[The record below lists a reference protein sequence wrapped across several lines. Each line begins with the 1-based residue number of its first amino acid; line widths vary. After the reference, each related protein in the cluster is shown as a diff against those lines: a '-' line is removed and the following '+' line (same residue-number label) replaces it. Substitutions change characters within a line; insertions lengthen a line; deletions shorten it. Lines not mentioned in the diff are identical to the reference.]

1 MRHRIKDKKFNR
13 NSNARKGLFKALVRS
28 LVEHGSIETT
38 HAKAKEIKR
47 IADKL
52 IGKAQTDTI
61 ETRRRLHRFFGL
73 RDVVNTLVE
82 RIAPEFTDRISGFTT
97 ISKLGVRRGDNSSM
111 VKLSLAKMPKD
122 IGTLKPVNADTA
134 VKAVKKAQ
142 PKMKK
147 TVKKNAS
154 VKAHA
159 AKNVVATKTAATKT
173 VRSKAVKKE
182 SK

>member
-28 LVEHGSIETT
+28 LVEHGSIVTT

-61 ETRRRLHRFFGL
+61 ESRRRLHRFFGV

-82 RIAPEFTDRISGFTT
+82 RIAPEFPDRVSGFTS

-122 IGTLKPVNADTA
+122 IGTLKPVNSKTT
-134 VKAVKKAQ
+134 VKDVKKA
-142 PKMKK
+142 PAKK
-147 TVKKNAS
+147 KTTVKKNVS

-159 AKNVVATKTAATKT
+159 TKNVMATKTANKKV
-173 VRSKAVKKE
+173 VRSSSVKKE